1 MLLLFLLQA
10 DMPGESTMDKIED
23 WALDHGLTIGGIA
36 IFVIIAILA
45 IEVIVPRIV
54 RVTTQTRLAGK
65 PEEEIEQRAETLTHV
80 FTRTGATLLIVL
92 GFFTALPELGVNI
105 GPLLAG
111 LGIAG
116 IAIGFGAQSLVKDV
130 IAGTFILIDNQYGR
144 GDVVEIAGKT
154 GVVEDIG
161 LRRTVL
167 RDLDGV
173 AHYVPNGE
181 IVVSSNMTQEYSRV
195 NMNVSV
201 SYSEDLDRVM
211 EVINE
216 VGEELAA
223 DEDWKDI
230 IIVPPRSLRVDSFGD
245 SGIDIKILGDVQP
258 IRQWEVMG
266 ELRRRLK
273 RRFDEEGIEIPF
285 PHRVMV
291 HEAKAAGLP
300 AEVRLA
306 QGEDLSPTKDMDSGP
321 TPDMLRRLPSE
332 SSEGGQ
338 GEGGE

>member
-1 MLLLFLLQA
+1 LFFLLQI
-10 DMPGESTMDKIED
+10 DVPSESTTDKIED
-23 WALDHGLTIGGIA
+23 WGLDHGLTIGGIA
-36 IFVIIAILA
+36 IFVIVAIMA
-45 IEVIVPRIV
+45 INILVPRLV

-65 PEEEIEQRAETLTHV
+65 PQEEIEQRAETLTHV

-92 GFFTALPELGVNI
+92 GFFTTLPELGVNI

-111 LGIAG
+111 VGIAG
-116 IAIGFGAQSLVKDV
+116 IAVGFGAQSLVKDV
-130 IAGTFILIDNQYGR
+130 ISGMFILIDNQYGK
-144 GDVVEIAGKT
+144 GDVVEIADKT
-154 GVVEDIG
+154 GVVQDIG

-167 RDLDGV
+167 RDLDGIV
-173 AHYVPNGE
+173 HYVPNGE

-195 NMNVSV
+195 NLNVSV
-201 SYSEDLDRVM
+201 SYAEDLDYVM
-211 EVINE
+211 QVINE

-223 DEDWKDI
+223 DDDWKSVI
-230 IIVPPRSLRVDSFGD
+230 ISPPRSLRVDSFGD

-291 HEAKAAGLP
+291 HEAKSAGLP
-300 AEVRLA
+300 ADVRIA
-306 QGEDLSPTKDMDSGP
+306 RGDDVSPPKDTSPRPDS
-321 TPDMLRRLPSE
+321 DVLRRLPSE
-332 SSEGGQ
+332 ASEGGQ

>member
-1 MLLLFLLQA
+1 MRFLLQA
-10 DMPGESTMDKIED
+10 DVPSESTTDKIED

-36 IFVIIAILA
+36 IFVVIAIIAIN
-45 IEVIVPRIV
+45 IIVPRLV

-65 PEEEIEQRAETLTHV
+65 PQEEIEQRAETLTHV

-92 GFFTALPELGVNI
+92 GFFTVLPELGVNI

-111 LGIAG
+111 VGIAG
-116 IAIGFGAQSLVKDV
+116 IAVGFGAQSLVKD
-130 IAGTFILIDNQYGR
+130 IISGMFILIDNQYGK
-144 GDVVEIAGKT
+144 GDVVEIADKT
-154 GVVEDIG
+154 GVVQDIG

-167 RDLDGV
+167 RDLDGIV
-173 AHYVPNGE
+173 HYVPNGE

-195 NMNVSV
+195 NLNVSV

-211 EVINE
+211 AVINQ

-223 DEDWKDI
+223 DDDWKAVI
-230 IIVPPRSLRVDSFGD
+230 LSPPRSLRVDSFGD

-306 QGEDLSPTKDMDSGP
+306 RGDDLSPLKDMDPGP
-321 TPDMLRRLPSE
+321 SEDVLRRLPSE
-332 SSEGGQ
+332 ASEGGQ

>member
-1 MLLLFLLQA
+1 MFFLLQI
-10 DMPGESTMDKIED
+10 DTPGRSTVDRLED
-23 WALDHGLTIGGIA
+23 WGLDHGLTIGGIA
-36 IFVIIAILA
+36 IFVIIAIIA
-45 IEVIVPRIV
+45 INVIVPRLV

-65 PEEEIEQRAETLTHV
+65 PQEEIEQRAETLIHV
-80 FTRTGATLLIVL
+80 FTRTGATLLIIL
-92 GFFTALPELGVNI
+92 GFFTTLPEFGVNI

-116 IAIGFGAQSLVKDV
+116 IAVGFGAQSLVKD
-130 IAGTFILIDNQYGR
+130 IISGMFILIDNQYGK

-154 GVVEDIG
+154 GVVQDIG

-167 RDLDGV
+167 RDLDGTV
-173 AHYVPNGE
+173 HYVPNGE

-195 NMNVSV
+195 NLNVSV
-201 SYSEDLDRVM
+201 SYAEDLDHVM
-211 EVINE
+211 QVINE

-223 DEDWKDI
+223 DEDWKSLI
-230 IIVPPRSLRVDSFGD
+230 ITPPKSLRVDSFGE

-285 PHRVMV
+285 PIRTVFM
-291 HEAKAAGLP
+291 KG
-300 AEVRLA
+300 AEGA
-306 QGEDLSPTKDMDSGP
+306 
-321 TPDMLRRLPSE
+321 
-332 SSEGGQ
+332 
-338 GEGGE
+338 

>member
-1 MLLLFLLQA
+1 MFFLLQIDA
-10 DMPGESTMDKIED
+10 ANESTMGKIED

-36 IFVIIAILA
+36 IFVIIAIVA
-45 IEVIVPRIV
+45 INIIVPRLV
-54 RVTTQTRLAGK
+54 RVTTRTRLAGK
-65 PEEEIEQRAETLTHV
+65 PQEEIEQRAETLTHV
-80 FTRTGATLLIVL
+80 FTRTSATLLIVL

-116 IAIGFGAQSLVKDV
+116 IAVGFGAQSLVKD
-130 IAGTFILIDNQYGR
+130 IISGMFILIDNQYGK

-154 GVVEDIG
+154 GVVQDIG

-167 RDLDGV
+167 RDLDGIV
-173 AHYVPNGE
+173 HYVPNGE

-195 NMNVSV
+195 NLNVSV
-201 SYSEDLDRVM
+201 SYAEDLDRVM
-211 EVINE
+211 QVINE

-223 DEDWKDI
+223 DEDWKSVI
-230 IIVPPRSLRVDSFGD
+230 ITPPRSLRVDSFGE

-291 HEAKAAGLP
+291 HEAKSAGLP
-300 AEVRLA
+300 AELRVAR
-306 QGEDLSPTKDMDSGP
+306 GDDVSRPKDMDPGP
-321 TPDMLRRLPSE
+321 DPDILRRLPGDA
-332 SSEGGQ
+332 SEGGQ

>member
-1 MLLLFLLQA
+1 MFFLLQIDA
-10 DMPGESTMDKIED
+10 SSESTVDKIED
-23 WALDHGLTIGGIA
+23 WALDQGLTIVGIA
-36 IFVIIAILA
+36 IFVVIAIVA
-45 IEVIVPRIV
+45 INIIVPRLV

-65 PEEEIEQRAETLTHV
+65 PQEEIEQRAETLIHV

-111 LGIAG
+111 VGIAG
-116 IAIGFGAQSLVKDV
+116 IAVGFGAQSLVKDV
-130 IAGTFILIDNQYGR
+130 ISGMFILIDNQYGK
-144 GDVVEIAGKT
+144 GDVVQIADKT

-167 RDLDGV
+167 RDLDGIV
-173 AHYVPNGE
+173 HYVPNGE

-195 NMNVSV
+195 NLNVSV
-201 SYSEDLDRVM
+201 SYAEDLDHVM
-211 EVINE
+211 QVINE

-223 DEDWKDI
+223 DEDWKSVI
-230 IIVPPRSLRVDSFGD
+230 ISPPKSLRVDSFGE

-291 HEAKAAGLP
+291 HEAKSAGLP
-300 AEVRLA
+300 AEVRMA
-306 QGEDLSPTKDMDSGP
+306 RGDAVSPPKGMSTSPDSDL
-321 TPDMLRRLPSE
+321 LRRLPSDA
-332 SSEGGQ
+332 SEGGQ

>member
-1 MLLLFLLQA
+1 LFFLLQI
-10 DMPGESTMDKIED
+10 DVPSESTTDKIED
-23 WALDHGLTIGGIA
+23 WALEHGLTIGGIA
-36 IFVIIAILA
+36 IFVIIAIIA
-45 IEVIVPRIV
+45 INILVPRLV
-54 RVTTQTRLAGK
+54 RVTTRTRLAGK
-65 PEEEIEQRAETLTHV
+65 PQEEIEQRAETLTHV

-111 LGIAG
+111 VGIAG
-116 IAIGFGAQSLVKDV
+116 IAVGFGAQSLVKDV
-130 IAGTFILIDNQYGR
+130 ISGMFILIDNQYGK
-144 GDVVEIAGKT
+144 GDVVEIADKT
-154 GVVEDIG
+154 GVVQDIG

-167 RDLDGV
+167 RDLDGIV
-173 AHYVPNGE
+173 HYVPNGE

-195 NMNVSV
+195 NLNVSV
-201 SYSEDLDRVM
+201 SYAEDLDYVM
-211 EVINE
+211 QVINE

-223 DEDWKDI
+223 HEDWKSVI
-230 IIVPPRSLRVDSFGD
+230 ISPPRSLRVDSFGE

-273 RRFDEEGIEIPF
+273 RRFDEKGIEIPF

-291 HEAKAAGLP
+291 HEAKSAGLP
-300 AEVRLA
+300 ADVRMA
-306 QGEDLSPTKDMDSGP
+306 RGDDVSPPKDTGP
-321 TPDMLRRLPSE
+321 GPDPEILRRLPSDA
-332 SSEGGQ
+332 SEGGQ

>member
-1 MLLLFLLQA
+1 LFFLLQIEV
-10 DMPGESTMDKIED
+10 PNESTTDKIED

-36 IFVIIAILA
+36 IFVIVAIIAINIL
-45 IEVIVPRIV
+45 VPRLV

-65 PEEEIEQRAETLTHV
+65 PQEEIEQRAETLTHV

-92 GFFTALPELGVNI
+92 GFFTVLPELGVNI

-111 LGIAG
+111 VGIAG
-116 IAIGFGAQSLVKDV
+116 IAVGFGAQSLVKDV
-130 IAGTFILIDNQYGR
+130 ISGMFILIDNQYGK
-144 GDVVEIAGKT
+144 GDVVEIADKT
-154 GVVEDIG
+154 GVVQDIG

-167 RDLDGV
+167 RDLDGIV
-173 AHYVPNGE
+173 HYVPNGE

-195 NMNVSV
+195 NLNVSV
-201 SYSEDLDRVM
+201 SYAEDLDYVM
-211 EVINE
+211 QVINE

-223 DEDWKDI
+223 DEDWKSVI
-230 IIVPPRSLRVDSFGD
+230 ISPPRSLRVDSLGE

-291 HEAKAAGLP
+291 HEAKSAGLP
-300 AEVRLA
+300 ADVRMA
-306 QGEDLSPTKDMDSGP
+306 RGDDVSPPKDTGP
-321 TPDMLRRLPSE
+321 GPDPDVLRRLPSDA
-332 SSEGGQ
+332 SEGGQ

>member
-1 MLLLFLLQA
+1 
-10 DMPGESTMDKIED
+10 MDKIED
-23 WALDHGLTIGGIA
+23 WALDHGLTLGGIT
-36 IFVIIAILA
+36 IFVIVAIIAIN
-45 IEVIVPRIV
+45 IIVPRLV
-54 RVTTQTRLAGK
+54 RVTTRTRLVGK
-65 PEEEIEQRAETLTHV
+65 PQEEIEQRADTLTHV

-92 GFFTALPELGVNI
+92 GFFTALPEVGVNI

-111 LGIAG
+111 VGIAG
-116 IAIGFGAQSLVKDV
+116 IAVGFGAQSLVKDV
-130 IAGTFILIDNQYGR
+130 ISGMFILIDNQYGK
-144 GDVVEIAGKT
+144 GDVVQIADKT
-154 GVVEDIG
+154 GVVSDIG

-173 AHYVPNGE
+173 VHYVPNGE

-195 NMNVSV
+195 NLNVSV

-211 EVINE
+211 GVINK

-223 DEDWKDI
+223 DDDWKAVI
-230 IIVPPRSLRVDSFGD
+230 ITPPRSLRVDSFGD

-291 HEAKAAGLP
+291 HEAKSAGLP
-300 AEVRLA
+300 ADVRLA
-306 QGEDLSPTKDMDSGP
+306 RGDHLSPTTDMDPGP
-321 TPDMLRRLPSE
+321 TSDILRRLPSE
-332 SSEGGQ
+332 PSDGGQ
-338 GEGGE
+338 GEGGK

>member
-1 MLLLFLLQA
+1 MLFLLQA
-10 DMPGESTMDKIED
+10 DVPSESTTDKIED

-36 IFVIIAILA
+36 LFVIIAIIA
-45 IEVIVPRIV
+45 INIIVPRLV
-54 RVTTQTRLAGK
+54 HVTTRTRLADK
-65 PEEEIEQRAETLTHV
+65 PDEEIAQRAETLTHV
-80 FTRTGATLLIVL
+80 FTRTGATLIIIL

-111 LGIAG
+111 VGIAG
-116 IAIGFGAQSLVKDV
+116 IAVGFGAQSLVKD
-130 IAGTFILIDNQYGR
+130 IISGTFILIDNQYGR
-144 GDVVEIAGKT
+144 GDVVEIADKT

-167 RDLDGV
+167 RDIDGV
-173 AHYVPNGE
+173 VHYVPNGE

-211 EVINE
+211 AVINE

-223 DEDWKDI
+223 DDDWKDEI
-230 IIVPPRSLRVDSFGD
+230 ISAPRSLRVDSFGD

-258 IRQWEVMG
+258 TRQWEVMG

-291 HEAKAAGLP
+291 HEAKSAGLP
-300 AEVRLA
+300 ADVRLA
-306 QGEDLSPTKDMDSGP
+306 RGDDLSPPDMDPGP
-321 TPDMLRRLPSE
+321 TTDPLQRLPSK
-332 SSEGGQ
+332 SKRGGR